1 MRFWTTSE
9 EKQLIEMRD
18 MGFSQREIAETLG
31 RTDIAIRSKL
41 DEIRR
46 ARGLSKVNHI
56 WNVHDREK
64 LWSLH
69 ESGAKAQEMA
79 DIFRVSTKAI
89 YQQIC
94 IMKKYKARR

>member
-1 MRFWTTSE
+1 MRFWTTNE

-18 MGFSQREIAETLG
+18 RGISQKEIAETLG
-31 RTDIAIRSKL
+31 RSQIAVRNRI
-41 DEIRR
+41 DEIRK
-46 ARGLSKVNHI
+46 ARKLSKCYHI
-56 WNVHDREK
+56 WNTHDRER

-79 DIFRVSTKAI
+79 DLFRVSTSAI

-94 IMKKYKARR
+94 IMRKNKARR